1 MVAIFLAGNSETW
14 PDPSGPSLKS
24 AVADLNE
31 TFKQKLTTMNHL
43 VLAINLG
50 LGILIIIQVLK
61 NKSKK

>member
-1 MVAIFLAGNSETW
+1 LQFFLAGNSGTW

-31 TFKQKLTTMNHL
+31 TLQPKIITMNHL
-43 VLAINLG
+43 ILAINLG

-61 NKSKK
+61 NNSKK